1 MGVGETVAKD
11 IQHLG
16 DLTPDSHNARRHNPR
31 NVGMIERALNEVGA
45 ARSIV
50 VDENGVV
57 LAGNATIEAA
67 AAAGIE
73 RVQVVDADG
82 ETIIAVRR
90 TGLTDE
96 QKRKLALF
104 DNRTAELADW
114 DASSILAD
122 LDAGLDLSALWNEGE
137 IEAIA
142 REVGQGI
149 DSGYGDSE
157 PPETA
162 LDRAEA
168 LVEQYG
174 VARGQL
180 WTIQSKDGRRTH
192 RLLCGDTNNT
202 DDVTRLTNGAKPDML
217 HTDPPYG
224 IGIVSPKGLAATGQ
238 VGGSKPFGATSG
250 TTRKSSSVEAA
261 AGLRSSLNVGSV
273 QRGPK
278 SPNQIIQSN
287 VYPVIEGDDKP
298 FDPSPLL
305 NLAPIVILWGA
316 NYYTD
321 KLPISSS
328 WLCWDK
334 REGITRNSFA
344 DCELAWCSKGGT
356 ARVFHHLWNGLHKG
370 SQHGE
375 RRTHPTEKP
384 VALFE
389 EVGKMYAD
397 GGLWVDLYAGTGA
410 QVIAAERAGATCYA
424 CEIEPRY
431 VACILDRLS
440 RMGLSPRL
448 VSI

>member
-174 VARGQL
+174 VAKQ
-180 WTIQSKDGRRTH
+180 RRQAHPSAAVRRHEQH
-192 RLLCGDTNNT
+192 R
-202 DDVTRLTNGAKPDML
+202 
-217 HTDPPYG
+217 
-224 IGIVSPKGLAATGQ
+224 
-238 VGGSKPFGATSG
+238 
-250 TTRKSSSVEAA
+250 
-261 AGLRSSLNVGSV
+261 
-273 QRGPK
+273 
-278 SPNQIIQSN
+278 
-287 VYPVIEGDDKP
+287 
-298 FDPSPLL
+298 
-305 NLAPIVILWGA
+305 
-316 NYYTD
+316 
-321 KLPISSS
+321 
-328 WLCWDK
+328 
-334 REGITRNSFA
+334 
-344 DCELAWCSKGGT
+344 
-356 ARVFHHLWNGLHKG
+356 
-370 SQHGE
+370 
-375 RRTHPTEKP
+375 
-384 VALFE
+384 
-389 EVGKMYAD
+389 
-397 GGLWVDLYAGTGA
+397 
-410 QVIAAERAGATCYA
+410 
-424 CEIEPRY
+424 
-431 VACILDRLS
+431 
-440 RMGLSPRL
+440 
-448 VSI
+448 